1 MAYFKEKNVTVNIVI
16 PRAEAYAARYSST
29 LNEVLADNEA
39 FTLSNHPE
47 AHMHSGHV
55 QGLFLE
61 MLSFMIQ
68 PEKILEIGT
77 FTGFSALSLCSGLK
91 PGGCLHTIE
100 LRQEDASIA
109 AEYFKKAGV
118 SHKIKLHLGDATAI
132 LSGLQEAWD
141 LVFIDA
147 DKVNYIQYYQ
157 LTLPFVKKGGFIIAD
172 NVLFHGQVLEEEIK
186 GKNAKAIDAFNKYI
200 ASDDRVQ
207 QVILTVRDGLSI
219 IRKL

>member
-1 MAYFKEKNVTVNIVI
+1 MACFQEKYDLVNIVSQL
-16 PRAEAYAARYSST
+16 AEVYSAMYSSP
-29 LNEVLADNEA
+29 LNQISADNES
-39 FTLSNHPE
+39 FTLANHPH
-47 AHMHSGHV
+47 AQMHSGHV

-77 FTGFSALSLCSGLK
+77 FTGFSALSLCKGLK

-100 LRQEDASIA
+100 LRPEDASIA

-118 SHKIKLHLGDATAI
+118 SQKIKLHLGDAMVI
-132 LSGLQEAWD
+132 LPDLQQEWD

-147 DKVNYIQYYQ
+147 DKVNYINYYQ

-172 NVLFHGQVLEEEIK
+172 NVLFHGQVFGNEVK
-186 GKNAKAIDAFNKYI
+186 GKNSKAIDAFNQYV
-200 ASDDRVQ
+200 ASDNRVQ